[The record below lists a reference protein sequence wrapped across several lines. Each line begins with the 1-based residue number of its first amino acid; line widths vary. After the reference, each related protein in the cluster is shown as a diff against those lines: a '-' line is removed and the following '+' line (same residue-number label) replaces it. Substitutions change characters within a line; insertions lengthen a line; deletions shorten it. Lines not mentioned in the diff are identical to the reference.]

1 MKTPPGLLTSAVT
14 GLKTRST
21 VDTADQ
27 RARCNENDTDWGTQ
41 LGFFYYLGYFVLGC
55 LSLGLDWI
63 LNNVQMKKKIVIIIV
78 LTPEVITSHYFM
90 SDGSDIM

>member
-1 MKTPPGLLTSAVT
+1 MRTILIVVHSWAFLSSRLLS
-14 GLKTRST
+14 L
-21 VDTADQ
+21 
-27 RARCNENDTDWGTQ
+27 
-41 LGFFYYLGYFVLGC
+41 VLGC

-90 SDGSDIM
+90 SDGSDVM